1 MCGWCSSRCNLPVC
15 FRVDEAALWQSKLLN
30 MCKVSWY
37 HSVKICRKHI
47 IYGIS
52 RAPDIELIA
61 LSVWAADGQGKGSID
76 AVDKRFPQSM
86 EIVCRF
92 SPKQDAL
99 NAFCSRAHPRTSI
112 YIYIYIASSLFVFL
126 GRIFESQEMRMYL
139 KERLLWISKSLFSLW
154 ARNNAGDHY
163 RDDEIAAC

>member
-1 MCGWCSSRCNLPVC
+1 MAFHERQILNLLPCQCGQLMVRERC
-15 FRVDEAALWQSKLLN
+15 
-30 MCKVSWY
+30 
-37 HSVKICRKHI
+37 
-47 IYGIS
+47 
-52 RAPDIELIA
+52 
-61 LSVWAADGQGKGSID
+61 SID

-112 YIYIYIASSLFVFL
+112 YNYIYIYIASSLFVFL